1 MRVLAGCAGP
11 DTDIEP
17 SLVFAE
23 LSDAEIVRVIG
34 AAILGDVVTAEDR
47 IARIVGDG
55 TDPCPTVT
63 TAGATATITG
73 GCTTATGIA
82 IDGSAVVTNPLR
94 WERGDLA
101 PDPSGATTYDLDALT
116 LVFPDEP
123 WQVFDGTLRHEHPR
137 SLIDADLT
145 VPRNGRTV
153 RSDLRRSC
161 WEDGT
166 SDGCTYGGGVELA
179 GVGGAHVTAEIRSD
193 VPVPTFHLTG
203 RDRLVVTLNGLC
215 SGWKIEGTDRERAGP

>member
-123 WQVFDGTLRHEHPR
+123 WQVFDGPSDTSTPDPSSTRTSPSRETAGRCAAICAAP
-137 SLIDADLT
+137 A
-145 VPRNGRTV
+145 GRTE
-153 RSDLRRSC
+153 RP
-161 WEDGT
+161 
-166 SDGCTYGGGVELA
+166 
-179 GVGGAHVTAEIRSD
+179 TAARTAAASSS
-193 VPVPTFHLTG
+193 PASAART
-203 RDRLVVTLNGLC
+203 
-215 SGWKIEGTDRERAGP
+215 